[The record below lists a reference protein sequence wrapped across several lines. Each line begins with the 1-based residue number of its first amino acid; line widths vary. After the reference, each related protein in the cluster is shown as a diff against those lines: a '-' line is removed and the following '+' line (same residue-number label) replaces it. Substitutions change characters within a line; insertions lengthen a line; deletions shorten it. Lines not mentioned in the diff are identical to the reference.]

1 MIAQILSIAVLSAML
16 YMLVALGFTLVFGVM
31 RIVNFAHGEFLML
44 GAYALF
50 LFNRELGLPFALAL
64 PLAALVVGVIGVIA
78 ERLIFKRYADDEL
91 GGMIVSLALAIS
103 LQGAV
108 VAFFGVDELAVD
120 RPVSG
125 ALRVGGILV
134 PKDQL
139 LASGVALVLVLAVYL
154 LLQRTS
160 FGLAM
165 RAVAQDRAVAR
176 LQGIK
181 PHRIYPIVFGL
192 SCALAGAAGALIAP
206 LYTIEPFMGEA
217 PLMKAFIVVVLGGL
231 GSVPGAMLA
240 AGLLGFVEAVI
251 SVAAGSTAATLVQ
264 FGAVLLLLLVR
275 PAGLMGRA

>member
-1 MIAQILSIAVLSAML
+1 VLIQVLSIAVLSAML

-50 LFNRELGLPFALAL
+50 LFNRELGLPFGLAL
-64 PLAALVVGVIGVIA
+64 PLAALVVGVLGMVA
-78 ERLIFKRYADDEL
+78 ERLIFRRYADDEL

-108 VAFFGVDELAVD
+108 VALFGVDELAVD

-125 ALRVGGILV
+125 TLRLGAVLI

-139 LASGVALVLVLAVYL
+139 LASGIALLLVVTVYL
-154 LLQRTS
+154 VLQRTS
-160 FGLAM
+160 LGLAM

-181 PHRIYPIVFGL
+181 PDRIYPIAFGL
-192 SCALAGAAGALIAP
+192 SCGLAGAAGALIAP

-231 GSVPGAMLA
+231 GSIPGAMLA
-240 AGLLGFVEAVI
+240 AGLLGFVEAGV
-251 SVAAGSTAATLVQ
+251 SVVASPTAATLVQ
-264 FGAVLLLLLVR
+264 FGAVLLLLLGR
-275 PAGLMGRA
+275 PAGLMGRP